1 MILAVMNEGNIPGT
15 SPSPEQAAPDRVA
28 ELAWGYFA
36 DRLPAREAAPEAVRE
51 WFAHLV
57 ELFVPSVDQLEQLP
71 AKAAFIF
78 GFDPDRA
85 RADEENAAVLS
96 VDSARTVLAEFAGR
110 VRAHAGQV
118 GPEDF
123 KAWMNEIKA
132 ATGAR
137 GKELL
142 YPVRIAITGAHPG
155 CEFDKL
161 LPLIEDGAALG
172 LGIPSVAER
181 VKRFVGA

>member
-1 MILAVMNEGNIPGT
+1 MKAGNSPGRP
-15 SPSPEQAAPDRVA
+15 SPSPRQATPERVA
-28 ELAWGYFA
+28 ALAWGYFA
-36 DRLPAREAAPEAVRE
+36 GRLPAREAAPEAVQE
-51 WFAHLV
+51 WFARLV

-71 AKAAFIF
+71 ARAAFIF
-78 GFDPDRA
+78 GFDPDAA
-85 RADEENAAVLS
+85 RAEEENAAVLTA
-96 VDSARTVLAEFAGR
+96 DSARTVLAEFAGR

-118 GPEDF
+118 RPEDF
-123 KAWMNEIKA
+123 NAWMSEINV

-137 GKELL
+137 GKELFH
-142 YPVRIAITGAHPG
+142 PVRIALTGAHSG
-155 CEFDKL
+155 REFDEL